1 MGVRSTL
8 ISTALSASH
17 TSTAFKAGRNA
28 PELVTQAETQI
39 LDVIKTLQEI
49 VKDMQT
55 GDSNIT
61 AFNTLI
67 TTLS

>member
-17 TSTAFKAGRNA
+17 TSAAFKAGRNA

-39 LDVIKTLQEI
+39 LDVKTLQEI

-67 TTLS
+67 TNLS

>member
-8 ISTALSASH
+8 ISTALAASH
-17 TSTAFKAGRNA
+17 TSAAFKAGRNA

-49 VKDMQT
+49 IKDMQT
-55 GDSNIT
+55 GDSNIA

-67 TTLS
+67 SNLS